1 MPELPPQRRIV
12 LHLPVDLADWLQGF
26 AEISHRS
33 VDDVVRPLVEAEK
46 VRVDANWHRR
56 EPGPE

>member
-1 MPELPPQRRIV
+1 MPELPPRRRVV

-46 VRVDANWHRR
+46 ARVDANRHRR
-56 EPGPE
+56 EPGPG